1 LDEGE
6 VGGKRVVARRHPTT
20 LLDPSEESLDLVASA
35 VEIGAEADLIAATAF
50 WRNVGPCALP
60 HGKLFDPINVLATVG
75 K

>member
-35 VEIGAEADLIAATAF
+35 VEIGAEADLIAAIFF
-50 WRNVGPCALP
+50 WRNVGLALP
-60 HGKLFDPINVLATVG
+60 LGKLFDPINVLATVG